1 MMKNSLLGTI
11 TDEKMYM
18 EPRSI
23 LHETVEYGS
32 KISMVGAIDHRVED
46 THNAALFHKS

>member
-1 MMKNSLLGTI
+1 MMKNVLLGTI
-11 TDEKMYM
+11 TDEKLYM

-23 LHETVEYGS
+23 LYGIVEYGS
-32 KISMVGAIDHRVED
+32 KVSMVDAIDHRVED